1 MEGTNDND
9 DNDNEDT
16 SDDDDR
22 FLLVVSETLPS
33 LDECYRFVTTTDTNS
48 SPASSACSCGAVA
61 TFVGI
66 TRDNFAGRRV
76 VRLSYEGYVS
86 MAIKEMKRLCLDAV
100 TVPDRYPSVRKIA
113 LVHILGDCPVGC
125 PSVIIACAAP
135 HRREALHC
143 CEYLIDELKARIPI
157 WKLEVYADDDG
168 GDHQEAA
175 NNSVWKE
182 NVEWSPTGGTRR
194 RVMLPVHQPPELP
207 QPQPPQNQP

>member
-1 MEGTNDND
+1 MEGTNDDN

-16 SDDDDR
+16 NNDDR

-33 LDECYRFVTTTDTNS
+33 LDECYRFVTTDTNS
-48 SPASSACSCGAVA
+48 SSPASCGAVA

-86 MAIKEMKRLCLDAV
+86 MAMKEMKRLCIDAV
-100 TVPDRYPSVRKIA
+100 TVPHHYPSVRKIA
-113 LVHILGDCPVGC
+113 LVHILGDCPVGY

-157 WKLEVYADDDG
+157 WKLEVYAADDDG
-168 GDHQEAA
+168 DDQDT
-175 NNSVWKE
+175 SVWKE
-182 NVEWSPTGGTRR
+182 NVEWSPTGGESR
-194 RVMLPVHQPPELP
+194 RVMLPTTTAVHHQPTPPPSELQQE
-207 QPQPPQNQP
+207 QP